1 MKSACLKIALLLIC
15 FPLCLTAWS
24 QTKMVSGKVTS
35 GEDSQPLSGV
45 SVIVKNK
52 SIGTQTAGNGE
63 FSIEA
68 SSNDILVF
76 SYSGYAPQEVQV
88 GISSSVNISLKAEL
102 AKMDEV
108 VVVGYGTQSRRNV
121 TSSVSKM
128 DKEVLANAPRSNV
141 GSALQGTVSGLQA
154 VNATGQPGAGPILLL
169 RGGASINSPGAPLVV
184 IDGTIRSYNDI
195 ASEDIA
201 SIELLKDAASTAI
214 YGARDTFKSV
224 DTSSLVDKVEASLV
238 ELLLERKLRVGDVI
252 PKEIEL
258 SEALGV
264 SRTVIREALTRLR
277 LMGLIESKKKKGS
290 VITSPDLFGMMSK
303 SMNPHILDQDTLREI
318 FEIRLVLEIGM
329 ADLIFKHIT
338 REDIEELKKIVSNE
352 PPATQYHLF
361 NIEHEIAFHGKL
373 YEITGNNTMKKFQKM
388 LLPVFDYVHNSGL
401 LKKQPMLKTFVS
413 HKGLVDILEDGTPEL
428 FRNAMRNHLENHF
441 ARLFS

>member
-1 MKSACLKIALLLIC
+1 MNLPAIK
-15 FPLCLTAWS
+15 
-24 QTKMVSGKVTS
+24 
-35 GEDSQPLSGV
+35 E
-45 SVIVKNK
+45 
-52 SIGTQTAGNGE
+52 
-63 FSIEA
+63 
-68 SSNDILVF
+68 
-76 SYSGYAPQEVQV
+76 
-88 GISSSVNISLKAEL
+88 SL
-102 AKMDEV
+102 
-108 VVVGYGTQSRRNV
+108 
-121 TSSVSKM
+121 
-128 DKEVLANAPRSNV
+128 
-141 GSALQGTVSGLQA
+141 
-154 VNATGQPGAGPILLL
+154 
-169 RGGASINSPGAPLVV
+169 
-184 IDGTIRSYNDI
+184 
-195 ASEDIA
+195 
-201 SIELLKDAASTAI
+201 
-214 YGARDTFKSV
+214 KSV

-238 ELLLERKLRVGDVI
+238 ELLQERKLGVGDVI

-258 SEALGV
+258 AEALGV

-277 LMGLIESKKKKGS
+277 IMGLIESKKKKGS

-303 SMNPHILDQDTLREI
+303 SMNPHILDQDTLKEI

-329 ADLIFKHIT
+329 ADLIFRRIT
-338 REDIEELKKIVSNE
+338 KEDIEELKQIVSNE

-373 YEITGNNTMKKFQKM
+373 YEITGNSTMKKFQKM